1 MGDYFL
7 AVDIGA
13 SSGRHILGSMQDG
26 KMSIEEIYRFENGMV
41 KKDGHLY
48 WDVEHLEKEIIAG
61 MAKCREAGKIPV
73 SMGIDTWAIDYV
85 LLDKEDKIVGS
96 TYGYRDTRTR
106 GMDEEVYR
114 IIPQDKLYQRNGIQ
128 KLIFNTVYQLM
139 AAKMKEPETLVQAD
153 SLLMIP
159 DYFNFVLTGEKKSEY
174 TNATTG
180 QLVDVRTND
189 WDLELMDM
197 LGFPKHIFKP
207 LSMPGGPL

>member
-48 WDVEHLEKEIIAG
+48 WDVEHLEKEITAG

-106 GMDEEVYR
+106 GWMKRYTASSPR
-114 IIPQDKLYQRNGIQ
+114 ISCIKE
-128 KLIFNTVYQLM
+128 TV
-139 AAKMKEPETLVQAD
+139 
-153 SLLMIP
+153 
-159 DYFNFVLTGEKKSEY
+159 FKS
-174 TNATTG
+174 
-180 QLVDVRTND
+180 
-189 WDLELMDM
+189 
-197 LGFPKHIFKP
+197 
-207 LSMPGGPL
+207 